1 MSLTAPGVASGAHH
15 AYVLSLAVVW
25 TAGQF
30 WAAVE
35 LQWLQ
40 FTKLNE
46 KFGMP
51 LSWLGQL
58 PMVELAGMGILQG
71 LSLPMVVPLDGQ
83 FVFFH
88 FELPWDICVR
98 VVHAC

>member
-1 MSLTAPGVASGAHH
+1 MGLLAPGVASGAPH
-15 AYVLSLAVVW
+15 AYVLSLVVVR

-30 WAAVE
+30 CVAVE

-46 KFGMP
+46 QFGMP

-58 PMVELAGMGILQG
+58 PMVELAGMGNLQG
-71 LSLPMVVPLDGQ
+71 QSLPMVVPLDGKV
-83 FVFFH
+83 VFFH
-88 FELPWDICVR
+88 VELPWNICFFVVR
-98 VVHAC
+98 AR